1 MTLHAL
7 KLTTL
12 QYKALLNTGTSCSHH
27 IRPNVII
34 LHISNN
40 GKSSYH
46 QITPLTIIYHK
57 VARLLLFTKNYSVKN
72 KPIDGVNIKSKE
84 NQVISL

>member
-1 MTLHAL
+1 MTLHTL

-12 QYKALLNTGTSCSHH
+12 QYKALLNAGTLCTHH

-34 LHISNN
+34 QHIINN
-40 GKSSYH
+40 GKSSY
-46 QITPLTIIYHK
+46 QMTPLTIIYHK

-72 KPIDGVNIKSKE
+72 KPINGVNIKSKE